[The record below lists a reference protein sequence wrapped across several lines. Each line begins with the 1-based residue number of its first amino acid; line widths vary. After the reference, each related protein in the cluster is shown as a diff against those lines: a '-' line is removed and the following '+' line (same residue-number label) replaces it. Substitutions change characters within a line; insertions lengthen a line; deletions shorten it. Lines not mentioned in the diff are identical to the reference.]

1 MAMNI
6 DESITLIE
14 QEKIHPVS
22 DESIKEIFSVI
33 KSQDNDM
40 SILLD
45 MMLRLIIEL
54 EDQNKKTL
62 YMTKVLKFYGFNSN
76 DILATR
82 QRIVIE
88 DGMLVKTP
96 FLKNK
101 QKELIQMLLD
111 QLEVKVL

>member
-1 MAMNI
+1 MTMNI
-6 DESITLIE
+6 DESITRIE
-14 QEKIHPVS
+14 QEKMNPVS

-33 KSQDNDM
+33 KSQDSDM
-40 SILLD
+40 AVLLD
-45 MMLRLIIEL
+45 MVLRLITEL
-54 EDQNKKTL
+54 EDPNKKTL

-76 DILATR
+76 DILSTR

-88 DGMLVKTP
+88 DGMLVKVP